1 MILVI
6 HTYSPLLWGLELI
19 KSGDEKN
26 KVVSEAI
33 DDENLIIFL
42 WEVAADILSGTQSLK
57 LLQEYLSCDMP

>member
-6 HTYSPLLWGLELI
+6 HTYSPLLWGLEII

-33 DDENLIIFL
+33 DDENLL
-42 WEVAADILSGTQSLK
+42 WEVAADMLSGTQSLK